1 MSMTVGFI
9 GFGEVGSALSAAM
22 RARGVEVAAYDIVQ
36 KKVTLS
42 DVTYRPLDELV
53 RHADYLLSAVT
64 TQAAVS
70 VAESCVRYLESGQVY
85 VDLNSTCP
93 AVKAELDKIVRPSG
107 AHFVEGA
114 ILGAVGVTGADT
126 KILVG
131 GPKARAVAEA
141 LTGTGLRASF
151 YSEEIGKASM
161 FKMLRSIFSKGLEA
175 LILEMLIAG
184 KRAGIENDLWLEVVE
199 LMTKNPFERV
209 AENWVQS
216 HPVAYDRRYREMVQ
230 ATATIRQI
238 GLSPLMTAATETFFD
253 RSRALGLD
261 EAFPAKPA
269 CMEDVVAFMEDRLC
283 GPERRVT
290 AGMPTRPQ
298 GEKDG

>member
-1 MSMTVGFI
+1 MTVGFI
-9 GFGEVGSALSAAM
+9 GFGEVGSAFSAAM
-22 RARGVEVAAYDIVQ
+22 RARGVEVTAYDIVQ

-42 DVTYRPLDELV
+42 DVPYRPLDELV

-85 VDLNSTCP
+85 VDLNSTSP
-93 AVKAELDKIVRPSG
+93 AVKAELDKIIRPSG

-175 LILEMLIAG
+175 LILELLIAG
-184 KRAGIENDLWLEVVE
+184 KRAGIEDDVWLEVVE
-199 LMTKNPFERV
+199 LMTGNPFERV
-209 AENWVQS
+209 AGNWVRS
-216 HPVAYDRRYREMVQ
+216 HPAACDRRFHEMVQ
-230 ATATIRQI
+230 ATATIREI

-290 AGMPTRPQ
+290 TGRPTRPR
-298 GEKDG
+298 GDKDG

>member
-1 MSMTVGFI
+1 MSVTVGFI
-9 GFGEVGSALSAAM
+9 GFGEVGCTLSAAM
-22 RARGVEVAAYDIVQ
+22 RACGVEVAAYDIVE

-42 DVTYRPLDELV
+42 GVPYRPLGDLAG
-53 RHADYLLSAVT
+53 RADYLLSAVT
-64 TQAAVS
+64 TQAAVG

-85 VDLNSTCP
+85 VDLNSTSP
-93 AVKAELDKIVRPSG
+93 AVKAELDKIIRPSG

-126 KILVG
+126 RILVG
-131 GPKARAVAEA
+131 GPQARAVAEA
-141 LTGTGLRASF
+141 LTGAGLRASF

-175 LILEMLIAG
+175 LILELLIAG
-184 KRAGIENDLWLEVVE
+184 KRAGIGNDLWLELVE

-216 HPVAYDRRYREMVQ
+216 HPVAYDRRYHEMVQ
-230 ATATIRQI
+230 VTATIREI
-238 GLSPLMTAATETFFD
+238 GLSPLMTTATETFFD

-290 AGMPTRPQ
+290 AGRPTRPR
-298 GEKDG
+298 GDKDG